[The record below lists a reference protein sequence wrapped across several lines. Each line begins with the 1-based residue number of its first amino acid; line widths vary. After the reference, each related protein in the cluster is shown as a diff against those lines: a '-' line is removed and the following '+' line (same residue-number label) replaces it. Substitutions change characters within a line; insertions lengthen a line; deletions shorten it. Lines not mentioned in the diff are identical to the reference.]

1 MWWGGPPPKV
11 VYLEGKEEEEV
22 AFVKCNSKEKEVED
36 KMRIDARKI

>member
-11 VYLEGKEEEEV
+11 VYLEGKEEEV